1 MKKIRLRTTTII
13 LTVLI
18 VISQLLGNT
27 ATAFA
32 ADNTKG
38 YSWKQIS
45 EGILGDKPAI
55 NVVSGESSFL
65 SASEM
70 ADESNYRSGDI
81 KLGQEES
88 FWIRASIQ
96 NDNPKNSA
104 VAKDVRIRISI
115 DKNSSFQSVISAT
128 ITSSNAE
135 PYSLTDTLIFC
146 APEGFHLEYIPNTTY
161 VYSWI
166 NGKQNKMRPGGQAVS
181 NNGILVGYNQLDGSL
196 PGGEYVYVYI
206 GIKVV
211 RDSEIE
217 ALRSTVKGK
226 ATVKKWN
233 LLQNC
238 ANPDFFLNEY
248 HKKMPQK
255 IGVTFKGAKYTAL
268 ANDAKKQTADCK
280 TDYEKIKTICEYIA
294 NRTYYDYQYYH
305 RITKKTNL
313 TPYDV
318 WKNKKTIC
326 AGYSALYWTM
336 IDSLGIPC
344 MILHGDNHAFNAAYD
359 RASERW
365 IIVDV
370 TWCSDNDFT
379 DDGKWEKGTYRES
392 YFDMNLNFLLSIPN
406 HEILDVEGVLT
417 VSASSVAVSAG
428 KKATVTAPKQL
439 SLKVKSSD
447 SKVATAKYSKSTGKI
462 SITGKK
468 KGTATITVQ
477 YGSIIKTVGVNVES
491 TTTKLSLSKTKVN
504 LLKSGK
510 TTTVKINATPKRS
523 VTGEM
528 PYVTCENSDIATAQ
542 YISKGDKVKIIAK
555 KKGTTV
561 ITVKV
566 GKKSKSIKVI
576 VKK

>member
-1 MKKIRLRTTTII
+1 MKKIRFRTTAII

-27 ATAFA
+27 ATAYA
-32 ADNTKG
+32 AENLKG
-38 YSWKQIS
+38 YSKEQIYA
-45 EGILGDKPAI
+45 GVLGDKPAL
-55 NVVSGESSFL
+55 NVATGESDFL
-65 SASEM
+65 SD
-70 ADESNYRSGDI
+70 ADKNGEIRLCREKTLWI
-81 KLGQEES
+81 K
-88 FWIRASIQ
+88 ATIQ
-96 NDNPKNSA
+96 NDNPKYSV
-104 VAKDVRIRISI
+104 VAKDVHIKMSI
-115 DKNSSFQSVISAT
+115 NKKSEFQSVVSAT

-135 PYSLTDTLIFC
+135 PYSLTDTLTFS
-146 APEGFHLEYIPNTTY
+146 APEGFHLEYINNSTH

-166 NGKQNKMRPGGQAVS
+166 NGNLNRMRPNGQAVS
-181 NNGILVGYNQLDGSL
+181 DDGVLVGYNQLDGCI
-196 PGGEYVYVYI
+196 PGDQYIFVYI
-206 GIKVV
+206 GLNVV
-211 RDSEIE
+211 WDKEIE

-226 ATVKKWN
+226 ATVKKWD

-238 ANPDFFLNEY
+238 TNPEYFLNEY
-248 HKKMPQK
+248 HKKMTQK
-255 IGVTFKGAKYTAL
+255 IGVTFRGAKYTAL
-268 ANDAKKQTADCK
+268 ANDAKKQTAGCK
-280 TDYEKIKTICEYIA
+280 TDYEKIKTVCEYIA

-305 RITKKTNL
+305 GITKKTNR

-318 WKNKKTIC
+318 WKNKKTVC
-326 AGYSALYWTM
+326 SGYSALYWTM

-344 MILHGDNHAFNAAYD
+344 MILYGEDHAFNAAYD
-359 RASERW
+359 RASRRW
-365 IIVDV
+365 IVLDV
-370 TWCSDNDFT
+370 TWCSGNDFT
-379 DDGKWEKGTYRES
+379 NDGKWEKGLYDED
-392 YFDMNLNFLLSIPN
+392 YFDMSLDYILTLTN

-417 VSASSVAVSAG
+417 VSSSSVIVSAG
-428 KKATVTAPKQL
+428 KKATVSAPKQL

-462 SITGKK
+462 SIIGKK

-477 YGSIIKTVGVNVES
+477 YGSIIKTVRVNVES

-523 VTGEM
+523 VTGEI
-528 PYVTCENSDIATAQ
+528 PSVTCENSDIATAQ

-566 GKKSKSIKVI
+566 GKKSKSIKVT